1 VEAGGIFDAGLVANS
16 VKEKR
21 IPDSTVEEM
30 GLKEGGNVDIT
41 IRRKADVA
49 SPLARLRQFRGRMP
63 DNFRFDREENHER
76 KARA

>member
-1 VEAGGIFDAGLVANS
+1 
-16 VKEKR
+16 
-21 IPDSTVEEM
+21 M